1 MTAWTQLRA
10 QHHPLS
16 KRALESQYQSLKT
29 LPLPPSSQS
38 PPTPTHS
45 QAQEP
50 ICPSPCPAAGAQ
62 EFGSHARSKSREV
75 RLPGHAGKRSPPAT
89 PGAPPTHT
97 SRGIELQLPGC
108 PRLSDSPTRPVSGM
122 PAAGILSYLL
132 SPPSLQ
138 LPLNRRHHCHR
149 GGKCS
154 ASYSSASWDA
164 RCRLNSSLSRI
175 SRWSCTFYSC
185 VCATGG

>member
-1 MTAWTQLRA
+1 MTAWTQLQAR
-10 QHHPLS
+10 HHPLS

-97 SRGIELQLPGC
+97 SRGIELQLPGAQGKATRQPGRYLGCRRRGYFLTCCRRRRCSC
-108 PRLSDSPTRPVSGM
+108 P
-122 PAAGILSYLL
+122 
-132 SPPSLQ
+132 
-138 LPLNRRHHCHR
+138 
-149 GGKCS
+149 
-154 ASYSSASWDA
+154 
-164 RCRLNSSLSRI
+164 
-175 SRWSCTFYSC
+175 
-185 VCATGG
+185 